1 MWISFA
7 NSSIRQINKINGS
20 PSSRWA
26 EPGKKPFDLIMLI
39 EFGWSCGAAQRP
51 KGRTPKS
58 QTKATQRRK
67 KSDAAIITF
76 QTIILFQFCRC
87 FFFVLLVMRYPRA
100 IFLITPALNCNI
112 NENYIFLFFI
122 FLFGC
127 RHESL
132 IVAIAWNYRRC
143 SVALVVACRM
153 PQLTHPWKTV
163 SADPDDFRN
172 YFVLYC
178 CMLLRFLVFIFSM
191 LSKMVSTGF
200 NRLHSRIA
208 AVKPT

>member
-1 MWISFA
+1 
-7 NSSIRQINKINGS
+7 
-20 PSSRWA
+20 
-26 EPGKKPFDLIMLI
+26 MLI
-39 EFGWSCGAAQRP
+39 EFGRSCGAAQRP

-87 FFFVLLVMRYPRA
+87 FFFCITCYALSESNFFNYPGVKLQYKWKLHFFVFYFLVWLSPW
-100 IFLITPALNCNI
+100 
-112 NENYIFLFFI
+112 
-122 FLFGC
+122 
-127 RHESL
+127 
-132 IVAIAWNYRRC
+132 IANSC
-143 SVALVVACRM
+143 DCVELPPMLSGTGCRM

>member
-39 EFGWSCGAAQRP
+39 EFGRSCGAAQRP

-87 FFFVLLVMRYPRA
+87 FFFCITCYALSESNFFNYPGVKLQYKWKLHFFVFYFLVWLSPWIANSCDCVELPPM
-100 IFLITPALNCNI
+100 LSGT
-112 NENYIFLFFI
+112 
-122 FLFGC
+122 GC
-127 RHESL
+127 RMSHAAAHTSMKNGLRWSRRFSEL
-132 IVAIAWNYRRC
+132 FCFILLYVIAFF
-143 SVALVVACRM
+143 SVHILDVV
-153 PQLTHPWKTV
+153 K
-163 SADPDDFRN
+163 N
-172 YFVLYC
+172 
-178 CMLLRFLVFIFSM
+178 
-191 LSKMVSTGF
+191 G
-200 NRLHSRIA
+200 
-208 AVKPT
+208 